1 MKSALNL
8 RKFFVLIIL
17 TFLIMETKAQTNKD
31 NPESGKIKVA
41 DTLSITKHSL
51 KIGGKTL
58 EYTATAGYLTLKSE
72 TGEAEAHFFYTA
84 YTRDGVKDVATRPLT
99 FSFNGGPGSSSV
111 WLHLGVLG
119 PRRILMTDEGESL
132 PPPYQ
137 IVDNRYTWL
146 EETDLV
152 FIDPITTG
160 FSRVAEEKEAKK
172 YHGYSGDI
180 KSIGHF
186 IRRYTSDNMRWGSPK
201 YLIGES
207 YGTTRAAALSKH
219 LIDQYGFYLNGVIL
233 VSSILDFQTASFQ
246 PHNDLPYILFLPT
259 YAATAHYHKQLK
271 AAEQARAL
279 PEFLKEVADFAGG
292 EYTAALFKGSRL
304 SDAEKAEIAKKLSR
318 YTGLDEAY
326 ILRANLR
333 LDIFRFTKELLRDE
347 YKVVGRF
354 DSRYTFVDVDGNS
367 ESGEFDPSYQPAIL
381 GTFGTAINDYLSREL
396 DFKTDL
402 TYNILTGRVYPW
414 DYSPFTNRY
423 VNTAESLRKAM
434 VMNPHMK
441 VWVANGY
448 YDLATPYFATEYT
461 MQHLDLPKDL
471 EKNIQMTYYPA
482 GHMMYL
488 QKSSLEQMKRE
499 AVQFY
504 DAKNRGK

>member
-8 RKFFVLIIL
+8 RKILVLL
-17 TFLIMETKAQTNKD
+17 TLTLFIMETEAQSNK
-31 NPESGKIKVA
+31 ESCKIKVA
-41 DTLSITKHSL
+41 DTPSVSKHSL
-51 KIGGKTL
+51 KIDGKTL
-58 EYTATAGYLTLKSE
+58 NYTATAGHLTLKSE
-72 TGEAEAHFFYTA
+72 AGEAEAHIFYTA
-84 YTRDGVKDVATRPLT
+84 YTRDDVKDVATRPLT

-111 WLHLGVLG
+111 WLHIGILG

-137 IVDNRYTWL
+137 IVDNPYTWL

-152 FIDPITTG
+152 FIDPVSTG
-160 FSRVAEEKEAKK
+160 FSRAADEKEAKK

-180 KSIGHF
+180 ESVGHF
-186 IRRYTSDNMRWGSPK
+186 IRRYTSDNARWGSPK

-207 YGTTRAAALSKH
+207 YGTTRAAALSQH
-219 LIDQYGFYLNGVIL
+219 LIDQYGYYLNGVIL
-233 VSSILDFQTASFQ
+233 VSSILDFQTARFQ

-259 YAATAHYHKQLK
+259 YAATAHYHKQLN
-271 AAEQARAL
+271 AAQQGRKL
-279 PEFLKEVADFAGG
+279 PEFLKEVADFASG
-292 EYTAALFKGSRL
+292 EYTTALFKGSRL
-304 SDAEKAEIAKKLSR
+304 AEAEKANIAKKLSL

-333 LDIFRFTKELLRDE
+333 LDIFRFTKELLRED

-354 DSRYTFVDVDGNS
+354 DSRYTCVDTDGN
-367 ESGEFDPSYQPAIL
+367 GETGELDPSYQPVIL
-381 GTFGTAINDYLSREL
+381 GAFGNAINDYLSREL
-396 DFKTDL
+396 GFKSEL

-414 DYSPFTNRY
+414 DYSAFTNRY
-423 VNTAESLRKAM
+423 VNTAENLRKAM

-461 MQHLDLPKDL
+461 MQHLDLPKEL
-471 EKNIQMTYYPA
+471 EKNIEMTYYPA

-488 QKSSLEQMKRE
+488 QKASLQQMKGE
-499 AVQFY
+499 ARAFY
-504 DAKNRGK
+504 GSK